1 MPDTWLLGDYLN
13 LKVSLY
19 HRWVDFFNPPIAF
32 LLAMT
37 LHAQD
42 VGDGDAKSKPINLW
56 MIYRLVNKHSYG
68 KWPFIADLPIKECV
82 FP

>member
-1 MPDTWLLGDYLN
+1 LATRGLPQPKGIIDGLI
-13 LKVSLY
+13 
-19 HRWVDFFNPPIAF
+19 FFNPPIAF

>member
-1 MPDTWLLGDYLN
+1 
-13 LKVSLY
+13 
-19 HRWVDFFNPPIAF
+19 
-32 LLAMT
+32 MT